1 MGNEIC
7 VGIENQEKEESK
19 KSLKYFDR
27 DCEAK
32 QEILTVSL
40 NHPNGLKLNQL
51 YNLCDYKGKL
61 TTFKSN
67 LSKYANGAV
76 TENGRRIIKPELQ
89 YVNRIGKRG
98 SYRYIL
104 NDNGVQKAINDPL
117 YYRRKQREEHEEWE
131 NQYIQHHF
139 VNTEGDGSHSIQVV
153 EKPVGRDLGDEN
165 DRPADD
171 KSDET
176 TDKLNV
182 VELKRQLAEKDST
195 IEKLKDEKSDLE
207 HNLQQEKGKFTIVE
221 KTVTSSSGKSTKS
234 TDVKYHSVL
243 VEKVG
248 QEVSEDDFDQITHRF
263 VRMLVHKNMKDM
275 VFKVGQIRLMSKTSA
290 GSYVKNKDAEYVEF
304 AEMTKNKPLYLA
316 CSPTSNGVG
325 FYYTRNPNNPKAE
338 SYDIKELTLTE
349 YNKVVNKLNRTNSN
363 YSGFNRSN
371 KRPINNRQRQV
382 RILPQ
387 DK

>member
-1 MGNEIC
+1 MFNERMGNEIC

-195 IEKLKDEKSDLE
+195 IEKLKDEKSDLGTTAVY
-207 HNLQQEKGKFTIVE
+207 LQFAVDDRKKVYDKVFCSKPNHIKVQCPSCGFSFRLKKTREIEFEDKLRTI
-221 KTVTSSSGKSTKS
+221 
-234 TDVKYHSVL
+234 
-243 VEKVG
+243 
-248 QEVSEDDFDQITHRF
+248 FD
-263 VRMLVHKNMKDM
+263 
-275 VFKVGQIRLMSKTSA
+275 
-290 GSYVKNKDAEYVEF
+290 
-304 AEMTKNKPLYLA
+304 
-316 CSPTSNGVG
+316 
-325 FYYTRNPNNPKAE
+325 
-338 SYDIKELTLTE
+338 
-349 YNKVVNKLNRTNSN
+349 
-363 YSGFNRSN
+363 
-371 KRPINNRQRQV
+371 
-382 RILPQ
+382 
-387 DK
+387 